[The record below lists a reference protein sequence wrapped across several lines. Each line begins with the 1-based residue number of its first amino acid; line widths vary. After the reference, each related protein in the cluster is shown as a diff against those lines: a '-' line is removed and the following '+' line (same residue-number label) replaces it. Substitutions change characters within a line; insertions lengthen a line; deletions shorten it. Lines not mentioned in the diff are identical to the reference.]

1 MLQAS
6 ITSESVKLPCIRNRE
21 ENWDEEEGKQ
31 RRRLKTRLLVSKTYQ
46 LVKPK
51 IIKRDQINET
61 RKVNVEA
68 LTEQKV
74 SERVDSL
81 LKKYTRL
88 NGSLNSR
95 VNQTD
100 KIQVEVN
107 EKYSGTNRVYQL
119 TANSKFD
126 MFDDYLK
133 SELRT
138 KILEHVLSNEQT
150 VYVSEDKSVND

>member
-1 MLQAS
+1 M
-6 ITSESVKLPCIRNRE
+6 
-21 ENWDEEEGKQ
+21 
-31 RRRLKTRLLVSKTYQ
+31 KTRLLVSKTYQ

-95 VNQTD
+95 VN
-100 KIQVEVN
+100 
-107 EKYSGTNRVYQL
+107 
-119 TANSKFD
+119 
-126 MFDDYLK
+126 
-133 SELRT
+133 
-138 KILEHVLSNEQT
+138 
-150 VYVSEDKSVND
+150 